1 MEIELGVVLAEE
13 AGDWLAFG
21 YHYLGGGEDAF
32 GLAR

>member
-1 MEIELGVVLAEE
+1 VEIELGVVLTEE